1 MAITVREIRDKVF
14 TRQVRGYNIDE
25 VDDFLDELANQMD
38 TLIRENRD
46 MLVQIQNAENAP
58 AKEAPVATSEPVVV
72 QSAPVTPVIPAAPVA
87 PVAPAAPVGQVAAAS
102 QPDAMEDT
110 GYFKNLET
118 TLRETLLNAQRIA
131 DETVAEARKKANQM
145 LANAEE
151 KASAIT
157 AAAKV
162 EAEAAHA
169 EAEEVRK
176 ACEEYRGRFMRLVED
191 QLHVLKADEDLFK

>member
-1 MAITVREIRDKVF
+1 MAITVREIRDKDF
-14 TRQVRGYNIDE
+14 TRQVRGYNVDE
-25 VDDFLDELANQMD
+25 VDEFLDELADQMD

-46 MLVQIQNAENAP
+46 MLNQLQSAAEASV
-58 AKEAPVATSEPVVV
+58 KEVPVATPEPVVV
-72 QSAPVTPVIPAAPVA
+72 QSAPAPAPVAPGAPVA
-87 PVAPAAPVGQVAAAS
+87 PVSQVAEAP
-102 QPDAMEDT
+102 QPDVMEDT

-162 EAEAAHA
+162 EAEAARA
-169 EAEEVRK
+169 EAEEVRN
-176 ACEEYRGRFMRLVED
+176 ACEEYRGRFLRLVED
-191 QLHVLKADEDLFK
+191 QMHVLKADEDLFK